1 MKKAIQLLLTT
12 AMTLAASHAARAQ
25 AELYKATILK
35 GGGVQIDFH
44 MEETNRYA
52 TSFLD
57 HPACVTRS
65 AEVEGLD
72 GKVVELLKA
81 NIGPDWNP
89 VLLMRTADGRVFLLN
104 VRETIDY
111 GDYTCG
117 QAHAIKGAR
126 ALKKAR
132 QQGQAWTTPAAV
144 LADGRTAFVVGSGA
158 SSGYYVID
166 GHDLVI
172 HLTADYGI
180 SITDGQGEPIAS
192 GTWHQSWAGGGMETL
207 SCSLDKGETEI
218 EMYPDEEAAG
228 GEEHPSFRIQP
239 IPGQPATLLPF
250 GEKLRGTLKHQ
261 SPY

>member
-1 MKKAIQLLLTT
+1 MKKTIRFLLTA
-12 AMTLAASHAARAQ
+12 AMLFAVSHSAWAKP
-25 AELYKATILK
+25 ELYKATILK
-35 GGGVQIDFH
+35 SGGVQIDFN

-65 AEVEGLD
+65 AEVVGLD
-72 GKVVELLKA
+72 GRVVELLKT

-117 QAHAIKGAR
+117 QAHAIEGAR
-126 ALKKAR
+126 SLTTMK
-132 QQGQAWTTPAAV
+132 QHGQHWTTPAVV
-144 LADGRTAFVVGSGA
+144 LKDGRTAFIMGSGA

-166 GHDLVI
+166 GHDLII
-172 HLTADYGI
+172 HITADYGI
-180 SITDGQGEPIAS
+180 EITDSQGESIAS
-192 GTWHQSWAGGGMETL
+192 GTWHQSWAGSGMETL
-207 SCSLDKGETEI
+207 SCVLDKGGTEV
-218 EMYPDEEAAG
+218 EMYLDEQPAG
-228 GEEHPSFRIQP
+228 DEEHPSFKIHA

-250 GEKLRGTLKHQ
+250 GEKLRSTLKYQ
-261 SPY
+261 RPY